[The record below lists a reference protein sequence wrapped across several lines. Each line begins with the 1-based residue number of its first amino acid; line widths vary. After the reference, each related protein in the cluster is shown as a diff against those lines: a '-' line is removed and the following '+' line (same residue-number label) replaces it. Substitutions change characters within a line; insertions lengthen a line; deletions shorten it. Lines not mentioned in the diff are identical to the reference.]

1 MRGVGVGENL
11 LRHIRAGKD
20 WQEVEMANERKPDQL
35 SEEEVVRVD
44 DAPRPDRHAPPRIP
58 RVEPLP
64 QPIVI
69 KPVPGEGGPEEPP
82 G

>member
-1 MRGVGVGENL
+1 
-11 LRHIRAGKD
+11 
-20 WQEVEMANERKPDQL
+20 MANEPKPDQL